1 MAEII
6 KALAQLAEGNRI
18 SSVTR
23 TTGHKEDTILAWL
36 TEAATQVG
44 RIEAIFM
51 ADYHI
56 TRGQLDG
63 LWA

>member
-1 MAEII
+1 
-6 KALAQLAEGNRI
+6 
-18 SSVTR
+18 VTR